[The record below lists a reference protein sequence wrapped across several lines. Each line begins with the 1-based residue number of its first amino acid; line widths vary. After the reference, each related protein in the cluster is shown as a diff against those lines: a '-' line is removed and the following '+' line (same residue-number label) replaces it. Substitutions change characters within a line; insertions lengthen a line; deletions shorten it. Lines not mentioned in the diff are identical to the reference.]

1 MQTSVAIHPITQ
13 FPDGETIPPELSL
26 MQGRALTKWE
36 EGVDLALGDEGQ
48 FAAGA
53 AAGGVVPVTS
63 PNFIGGHQ
71 TSREEGQIAA
81 GAAAGAAVAPVSGE
95 AGVEVSA
102 DAAAGA
108 AVAPVSG
115 EAGVEVVG
123 AVASDSGF
131 GLVGDPLVTSREA
144 GAEVSGREPGG
155 NDLLLRPVTSRE
167 EGAEVAGAVPVGGGV
182 GDLLE
187 LVYAG
192 KHSEGRFDV
201 RLVNAAAEL
210 IRRDWKPSPPPEWV
224 TYIRSLRCPF
234 LMPDYAER
242 LASALGLPCLDAV
255 AATRETEPQKAM
267 PDVHRRYE
275 NVVGLFDVL
284 PSVRLEPVLLLD
296 DIVSSRWTL
305 TSAGMSLRKA
315 GVAAVHPF
323 VLADFSEMAGACRSA
338 AE

>member
-48 FAAGA
+48 IAAGA

-63 PNFIGGHQ
+63 PNFTGGHQ
-71 TSREEGQIAA
+71 TSREA
-81 GAAAGAAVAPVSGE
+81 
-95 AGVEVSA
+95 
-102 DAAAGA
+102 
-108 AVAPVSG
+108 
-115 EAGVEVVG
+115 
-123 AVASDSGF
+123 
-131 GLVGDPLVTSREA
+131 
-144 GAEVSGREPGG
+144 
-155 NDLLLRPVTSRE
+155 
-167 EGAEVAGAVPVGGGV
+167 GAEVAGAVPVGGGV

-192 KHSEGRFDV
+192 KHSEGRFDA
-201 RLVNAAAEL
+201 RLVDAAAEL

-242 LASALGLPCLDAV
+242 LASVLGLPCLDAV
-255 AATRETEPQKAM
+255 AATRETEPQKTM
-267 PDVHRRYE
+267 PDAHRRYE

-284 PSVRLEPVLLLD
+284 PSVRPEPVLLLD

>member
-48 FAAGA
+48 IAGA
-53 AAGGVVPVTS
+53 VPVTS
-63 PNFIGGHQ
+63 PNFTGGHQ

-81 GAAAGAAVAPVSGE
+81 GAAAGAAVAPVSR
-95 AGVEVSA
+95 
-102 DAAAGA
+102 
-108 AVAPVSG
+108 

-123 AVASDSGF
+123 AVASGSGF
-131 GLVGDPLVTSREA
+131 GLVGAPLVTSREA

-192 KHSEGRFDV
+192 KHSEGRFDDQ
-201 RLVNAAAEL
+201 LVDAAAEL
-210 IRRDWKPSPPPEWV
+210 IRRDWGPSPPPEWV

-242 LASALGLPCLDAV
+242 LASVLGLPCLDAV
-255 AATRETEPQKAM
+255 TATREAEPQKAM
-267 PDVHRRYE
+267 PDAHRRYE

-284 PSVRLEPVLLLD
+284 PSVRPEPVLLLD

>member
-36 EGVDLALGDEGQ
+36 AGVDLALGDEGQ
-48 FAAGA
+48 
-53 AAGGVVPVTS
+53 
-63 PNFIGGHQ
+63 I
-71 TSREEGQIAA
+71 
-81 GAAAGAAVAPVSGE
+81 
-95 AGVEVSA
+95 
-102 DAAAGA
+102 
-108 AVAPVSG
+108 
-115 EAGVEVVG
+115 
-123 AVASDSGF
+123 
-131 GLVGDPLVTSREA
+131 
-144 GAEVSGREPGG
+144 
-155 NDLLLRPVTSRE
+155 
-167 EGAEVAGAVPVGGGV
+167 AGAVPVGGGV
-182 GDLLE
+182 GGLLE

-192 KHSEGRFDV
+192 KHSEGRFDA
-201 RLVNAAAEL
+201 RLVDAAAEL

-242 LASALGLPCLDAV
+242 LASVLGLPCLDAV
-255 AATRETEPQKAM
+255 AATRETEPQKTM
-267 PDVHRRYE
+267 PDAHRRYE

-284 PSVRLEPVLLLD
+284 PSVRPEPVLLLD

-305 TSAGMSLRKA
+305 TSAGMALRKA